1 MSADLAKLLAAE
13 GELKQ
18 LMAEVTRAMAKAQEA
33 VAKITAKPAAAAPAI
48 GTSAAP
54 QQGG

>member
-1 MSADLAKLLAAE
+1 MSADLAKLQAAE

-18 LMAEVTRAMAKAQEA
+18 LMAEVTRAVAKAQEA
-33 VAKITAKPAAAAPAI
+33 VAKVTAKPAAAAPANQP
-48 GTSAAP
+48 SASP